1 MVAVL
6 EVMPVDRVDLAVAAV
21 ELVGPEFTL
30 LLHTL

>member
-1 MVAVL
+1 MVVVL
-6 EVMPVDRVDLAVAAV
+6 EVMLVDRVHPVVAAA